1 MIKMEVVQ
9 GYEFCSVSQIRLF
22 QREWRKLCESREYF
36 WLFRGIR
43 FIREIRV
50 ENHDFSSTTNGV
62 LCLA

>member
-22 QREWRKLCESREYF
+22 QRKLCESREYF
-36 WLFRGIR
+36 WPFRGIR

-50 ENHDFSSTTNGV
+50 ENHDFSSTSNGV